1 MANFEFPDD
10 EPRVLA
16 GREKI
21 PVYMFV
27 DPDEP
32 NIIYFQHNDK
42 VEILDN
48 SEYTLNIP
56 SFEFE
61 DGTVSSKESM
71 KITTALS
78 PMYVTIQDVKS
89 LAGGLPLD
97 DADIAYHIRQ
107 ASLIAEYW
115 SCRESDMLPEKLATI
130 FGGPKQIKDDYYPF
144 YMFIKYQAVVDC
156 VREFYIAAVA
166 RPSEYHDVLSDLER
180 KEKMDLDAI
189 KKLLD
194 DLTAEAEDWLE
205 LVATI
210 TADPKWALRGKYS
223 YAVTNKT
230 YRPYHRT
237 LIDRNGWDR
246 GY

>member
-130 FGGPKQIKDDYYPF
+130 FGGPEQIKDDYYPF

-189 KKLLD
+189 RKLLD
-194 DLTAEAEDWLE
+194 NLTTEAEDWLE

>member
-1 MANFEFPDD
+1 MAQFEFPDD

-48 SEYTLNIP
+48 SEYTLNVP

-223 YAVTNKT
+223 YAVTNRT

>member
-223 YAVTNKT
+223 YAVTNRT

>member
-194 DLTAEAEDWLE
+194 NLTAEAEDWLE